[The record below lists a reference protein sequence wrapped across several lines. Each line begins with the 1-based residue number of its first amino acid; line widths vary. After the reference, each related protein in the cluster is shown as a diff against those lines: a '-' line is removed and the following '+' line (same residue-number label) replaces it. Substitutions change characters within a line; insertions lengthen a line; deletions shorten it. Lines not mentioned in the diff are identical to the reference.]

1 MHQDRVDE
9 QPSGRCGEQ
18 RTEGDDTMSAVAQN
32 YVYQVCGKKETTKK
46 EPVVSKD
53 RLARIK
59 ASVDKYLP
67 EKK

>member
-1 MHQDRVDE
+1 MQHEETNMQ
-9 QPSGRCGEQ
+9 QNGRCGKQ
-18 RTEGDDTMSAVAQN
+18 TKEGDDTMSAVAQN

-46 EPVVSKD
+46 EPIVSKD